1 MNKASIILGVV
12 VLLFAA
18 LLLSAGGCGP
28 KTAGFFGDDEKPV
41 DRETFERQA
50 VKRRGELERERL
62 ILTARVKMLREL
74 GDNEALGKLEIDL
87 AAHEA
92 ASKTFN
98 ELYGNGAADLDRQD
112 AANREMFSAL
122 TAIGEIGGEAVGI
135 PPGVTQLALG
145 MLLAFAGRAGWVR
158 LKRPPQSPPAGRSPP
173 VPTTDPPVSA

>member
-50 VKRRGELERERL
+50 VKRRGELELDRVV
-62 ILTARVKMLREL
+62 LTARLASARKAGDDEALAEL
-74 GDNEALGKLEIDL
+74 GVDL
-87 AAHEA
+87 ATHEA

-98 ELYGNGAADLDRQD
+98 ELYGNGAADLKRQSD
-112 AANREMFSAL
+112 ANREMFSAL
-122 TAIGEIGGEAVGI
+122 TAVGEIGGSAVGI

-145 MLLAFAGRAGWVR
+145 VLLAFAGRAGWIR
-158 LKRPPQSPPAGRSPP
+158 IRKPSQSPPAGRSPP
-173 VPTTDPPVSA
+173 APTPDPSVSA